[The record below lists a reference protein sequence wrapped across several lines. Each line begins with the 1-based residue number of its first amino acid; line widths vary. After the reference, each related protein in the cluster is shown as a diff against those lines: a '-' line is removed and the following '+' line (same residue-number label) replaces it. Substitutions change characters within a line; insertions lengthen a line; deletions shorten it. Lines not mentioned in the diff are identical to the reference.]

1 MPERKEQDHPNTSFM
16 VHPPVVALLCIG
28 IAYLLGRFIPLP
40 FDAPAI
46 LRYVGLALTI
56 VGFLFGLGAFV
67 EFQKAQTTLDPHG
80 STTQLVTS
88 GIYRFSRNPIYLGL
102 LLFVI
107 GLPLYVGSYWGI
119 VVAPVY
125 IFLMNHLVIQ
135 HEEVYLERK
144 FGEVYTGYQSRVRR
158 WV

>member
-1 MPERKEQDHPNTSFM
+1 MPDRKEQDRPNTSFM
-16 VHPPVVALLCIG
+16 VHPPVVALICIG
-28 IAYLLGRFIPLP
+28 IAYLLGRAIPLP
-40 FDAPAI
+40 FNVPVI

-56 VGFLFGLGAFV
+56 LGVLLGFGAFI

-102 LLFVI
+102 LFFVT

-119 VVAPVY
+119 VIAPLY
-125 IFLMNHLVIQ
+125 IFLMNYLVIQ
-135 HEEVYLERK
+135 HEEVYLEQK